1 MLAYGQHHIGVELCT
16 VTLLHF
22 KNTDIGI
29 FQGLQASVVGVGTLH
44 VLLVIESSRSDAQ
57 IVGQHFGAQI
67 KLVFVVD
74 GKAFVMQ

>member
-1 MLAYGQHHIGVELCT
+1 MLASGQHHISVELCT

-22 KNTDIGI
+22 EKTDIGI

-57 IVGQHFGAQI
+57 IVGQHFGTQI

-74 GKAFVMQ
+74 GESFVVQ